1 MTIRFKH
8 TSSRLGFSLIE
19 VIMVLALFS
28 FVFFIIVALKSNVDV
43 LKNLSTQKLIS
54 RQDVEQTFQIMT
66 SEIRSAAVSSIGSYP
81 LITTTS
87 STFSFYSDIDHDNLF
102 EQVTYSL
109 SSSTIIKT
117 VIKPI
122 GNPLSYPT
130 STQII
135 SSVVE
140 YVVLASSTPLFQYFD
155 SSYTGTEDALSEPIS
170 ISAVR
175 SVLVSFYTD
184 LDPGVVVRPVFF
196 QNFVT
201 IRNLRSN

>member
-1 MTIRFKH
+1 
-8 TSSRLGFSLIE
+8 
-19 VIMVLALFS
+19 MVLALFS